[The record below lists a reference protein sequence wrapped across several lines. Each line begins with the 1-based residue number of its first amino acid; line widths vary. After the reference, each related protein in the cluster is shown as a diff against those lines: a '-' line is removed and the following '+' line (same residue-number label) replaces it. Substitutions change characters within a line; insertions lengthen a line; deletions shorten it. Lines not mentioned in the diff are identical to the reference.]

1 MKNEGD
7 NHDQGD
13 VLFIGRLVPI
23 RREGNI
29 VYARSLRRGEEDT
42 GEVVHLERGDQ
53 LVIPAGELGVDARD
67 IDEHYNSKGLGGYRS
82 VANTVWT
89 WHQFAQE
96 ELGFVLFVFALA
108 RRTDAAHTLW
118 ASVMEGHERGRK
130 EAAIAQRQTNFNSLA
145 AAEMAV
151 IALGRCYRMV
161 CDLSEKYCPALQV
174 PDSVKKTSKAVLE
187 MRNAFEHIDERA
199 EGIVG
204 KGKVDE
210 DAALTIFHQPDFV
223 QSAVLR
229 YRDYELSFESEV
241 IAALIDC
248 RELVMNAIEERGKQR
263 AVTK

>member
-1 MKNEGD
+1 
-7 NHDQGD
+7 
-13 VLFIGRLVPI
+13 
-23 RREGNI
+23 
-29 VYARSLRRGEEDT
+29 
-42 GEVVHLERGDQ
+42 
-53 LVIPAGELGVDARD
+53 
-67 IDEHYNSKGLGGYRS
+67 
-82 VANTVWT
+82 
-89 WHQFAQE
+89 
-96 ELGFVLFVFALA
+96 
-108 RRTDAAHTLW
+108 
-118 ASVMEGHERGRK
+118 
-130 EAAIAQRQTNFNSLA
+130 
-145 AAEMAV
+145 
-151 IALGRCYRMV
+151 MV

-210 DAALTIFHQPDFV
+210 DAALTIFRQPDFV

-248 RELVMNAIEERGKQR
+248 RELVINAIEERAKQR